1 MGQMSSH
8 VKHEHNPF
16 IKQVNHV
23 NLNITQT
30 RLASTH
36 NIFINGLI
44 MSGSQVVLNFVT
56 PK

>member
-44 MSGSQVVLNFVT
+44 MSDSQVVSNFVT